1 VKNLRRIIV
10 IGANGRLGAA
20 LARAYVRD
28 FEVTGFDRNQLDLRK
43 LDQIRSILSNTQFD
57 LLLNCAA
64 LTNVDYCESNREDA
78 FLINAETP
86 RLIAEICAEKSARLI
101 HFSTDYVFDGKQNAP
116 YTEKDTPVP
125 LSVYGESKLAGE
137 RRVLQVSSNN
147 LVVRLSWVFGPD
159 KPSFIDQIIQR
170 ARENETVTA
179 VADKFSSPTY
189 TIDVANW
196 LRLAWENDAQGILHL
211 ANGGECSWQQWAQ
224 YAIEVCRSVGMSL
237 KADHVEKLSL
247 SDMKNFV
254 ARRPVYTVLSTAKFT
269 ALTGVQPRHWREAIA
284 EYISAHVLKK

>member
-1 VKNLRRIIV
+1 M
-10 IGANGRLGAA
+10 
-20 LARAYVRD
+20 LA
-28 FEVTGFDRNQLDLRK
+28 
-43 LDQIRSILSNTQFD
+43 
-57 LLLNCAA
+57 
-64 LTNVDYCESNREDA
+64 
-78 FLINAETP
+78 
-86 RLIAEICAEKSARLI
+86 
-101 HFSTDYVFDGKQNAP
+101 
-116 YTEKDTPVP
+116 
-125 LSVYGESKLAGE
+125 
-137 RRVLQVSSNN
+137 VSQKN

-179 VADKFSSPTY
+179 IADKFSSPTY

-196 LRLAWENDAQGILHL
+196 LRLAWDNNGILHL
-211 ANGGECSWQQWAQ
+211 CNGGECSWQEWAQ

-247 SDMKNFV
+247 ADMKNFV

-284 EYISAHVLKK
+284 EYISADVSKK